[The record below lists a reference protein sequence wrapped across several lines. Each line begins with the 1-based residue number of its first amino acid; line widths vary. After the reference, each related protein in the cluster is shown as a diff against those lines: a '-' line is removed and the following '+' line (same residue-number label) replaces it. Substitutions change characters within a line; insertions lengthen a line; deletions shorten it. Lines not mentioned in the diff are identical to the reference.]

1 MNKDISYIRK
11 DYKKAQIT
19 EVDFPVTPIQQF
31 QKWFDEAINE
41 KVLEVNAMVL
51 STVDENARPSAR
63 VVLLKGVKENAFLF
77 YTNYESDKGKQLKAN
92 PMVALNF
99 FWPELERQVRVEGR
113 ARKADEALSDAYF
126 LSRPRDSKIGAWVS
140 PQSQVIDSRA
150 FLENRLKN
158 YNDQFEDKEISRP
171 ENWGGYAVEP
181 DLIEFWQGGEHRLH
195 DRFVYSKTPDGNWH
209 TERLMP

>member
-181 DLIEFWQGGEHRLH
+181 DLIEFWQGGANRLH
-195 DRFVYSKTPDGNWH
+195 DRLRYRSENGKWIL
-209 TERLMP
+209 ERLAP